1 MICFRCHFDRYMA
14 LSCRGLA
21 VAQPYHE
28 QKLAAQH
35 HRVAERIRR
44 TRMPVNYTNR
54 KGLTYTLY
62 RGQTKTGKP
71 RYYFARAGQGQ
82 DEPVMELP
90 PGFTIS
96 ESVNG
101 VVSLVKD
108 RPSLIQPEELA
119 AIEMTVQQH
128 PEARRYR
135 VAVKGNRIEVYEQVG
150 PDYNALVSE
159 LHIPGL
165 SRPGL
170 AEELRA
176 LEERHA
182 RFTPV
187 LRFTLLDPKQR
198 RFGSERMS
206 SLGGIDD
213 WLELGQTGPVTEL
226 ARALIPTLG
235 TEQFFELW

>member
-1 MICFRCHFDRYMA
+1 
-14 LSCRGLA
+14 
-21 VAQPYHE
+21 
-28 QKLAAQH
+28 
-35 HRVAERIRR
+35 
-44 TRMPVNYTNR
+44 MPVSYTNR
-54 KGLTYTLY
+54 KGVTYTLY
-62 RGQTKTGKP
+62 RGQTRTGKP
-71 RYYFARAGQGQ
+71 RYYFGLPTHSQG
-82 DEPVMELP
+82 EPVMEIP
-90 PGFTIS
+90 AGFTIS

-108 RPSLIQPEELA
+108 RPSLVQPEEVA
-119 AIEMTVQQH
+119 AVEAAVQQH
-128 PEARRYR
+128 PEAHRYR

-150 PDYNALVSE
+150 PDYNELVSE

-182 RFTPV
+182 RYTPV

-198 RFGSERMS
+198 RFGAQRMS
-206 SLGGIDD
+206 SLGGIDE
-213 WLELGQTGPVTEL
+213 WLELGQTGPAAKL
-226 ARALIPTLG
+226 ARKLIPTLG

>member
-1 MICFRCHFDRYMA
+1 MP
-14 LSCRGLA
+14 LS
-21 VAQPYHE
+21 
-28 QKLAAQH
+28 
-35 HRVAERIRR
+35 
-44 TRMPVNYTNR
+44 YTNR
-54 KGLTYTLY
+54 KGVTYTLY
-62 RGQTKTGKP
+62 RGQTRTGKP
-71 RYYFARAGQGQ
+71 RYYFGRPGQSQG
-82 DEPVMELP
+82 DPVTELP
-90 PGFTIS
+90 PGYMIS

-101 VVSLVKD
+101 VVSLAKD
-108 RPSLIQPEELA
+108 RPALIQPEEVAVVEA
-119 AIEMTVQQH
+119 AVQLH
-128 PEARRYR
+128 PQARRYR

-170 AEELRA
+170 AEELRD

-182 RFTPV
+182 QYTPA

-198 RFGSERMS
+198 RFGSERMCY
-206 SLGGIDD
+206 LGSIDG
-213 WLELGQTGPVTEL
+213 WLELHGQTGPVAEL

>member
-1 MICFRCHFDRYMA
+1 MA

-21 VAQPYHE
+21 VAQPYYE
-28 QKLAAQH
+28 ERPAAQH
-35 HRVAERIRR
+35 YRVESSTRR
-44 TRMPVNYTNR
+44 ARMPVSYTNR

-82 DEPVMELP
+82 GEPVTELP
-90 PGFTIS
+90 AGFTIS

-108 RPSLIQPEELA
+108 RPSLIQPEEVATIEA
-119 AIEMTVQQH
+119 AVQQH
-128 PEARRYR
+128 PQARRYR
-135 VAVKGNRIEVYEQVG
+135 VAVKHDRIEIYEQVG

-159 LHIPGL
+159 LRIPGL

-182 RFTPV
+182 QYTPV
-187 LRFTLLDPKQR
+187 LRFGAQR
-198 RFGSERMS
+198 MCYRS
-206 SLGGIDD
+206 SVD
-213 WLELGQTGPVTEL
+213 
-226 ARALIPTLG
+226 
-235 TEQFFELW
+235 

>member
-1 MICFRCHFDRYMA
+1 MARFLKRYMA
-14 LSCRGLA
+14 LACRCRA
-21 VAQPYHE
+21 VANPYRE
-28 QKLAAQH
+28 DRPAPQR
-35 HRVAERIRR
+35 HRIEDSARR
-44 TRMPVNYTNR
+44 VMMPVSYTNR
-54 KGLTYTLY
+54 KGLTYILD

-71 RYYFARAGQGQ
+71 RYYFGRAGQSQG
-82 DEPVMELP
+82 EPVTELP
-90 PGFTIS
+90 PGYTIS

-108 RPSLIQPEELA
+108 RPSLIQPEEVA
-119 AIEMTVQQH
+119 AIEAAVRQH

-150 PDYNALVSE
+150 PDYNELVSE
-159 LHIPGL
+159 LHLPGL

-182 RFTPV
+182 HYTPV

-198 RFGSERMS
+198 LFSVERMCY
-206 SLGGIDD
+206 LGSIEG
-213 WLELGQTGPVTEL
+213 WLELHEQTGPVAKL
-226 ARALIPTLG
+226 ASALIP
-235 TEQFFELW
+235 

>member
-1 MICFRCHFDRYMA
+1 
-14 LSCRGLA
+14 
-21 VAQPYHE
+21 
-28 QKLAAQH
+28 
-35 HRVAERIRR
+35 
-44 TRMPVNYTNR
+44 MPVSYTNR
-54 KGLTYTLY
+54 KGVTYTLY
-62 RGQTKTGKP
+62 RGQTRTGKP
-71 RYYFARAGQGQ
+71 RYYFGRPGQGQ
-82 DEPVMELP
+82 GDPVMELP

-108 RPSLIQPEELA
+108 RPALIQPGEVA
-119 AIEMTVQQH
+119 AIEAVVQQH
-128 PEARRYR
+128 PKVRRYR

-182 RFTPV
+182 HYTPV
-187 LRFTLLDPKQR
+187 LRFILLDRTRRWFSAQR
-198 RFGSERMS
+198 MCYLGS
-206 SLGGIDD
+206 IDG
-213 WLELGQTGPVTEL
+213 WLELHRQTGPVAEL

>member
-1 MICFRCHFDRYMA
+1 
-14 LSCRGLA
+14 
-21 VAQPYHE
+21 
-28 QKLAAQH
+28 
-35 HRVAERIRR
+35 
-44 TRMPVNYTNR
+44 MPVSYTNR

-71 RYYFARAGQGQ
+71 RYYFGRAGQGQ
-82 DEPVMELP
+82 GEPVTELP

-101 VVSLVKD
+101 VVSLVKE
-108 RPSLIQPEELA
+108 RPSLIQPEEVT
-119 AIEMTVQQH
+119 AIEAEVQQH

-135 VAVKGNRIEVYEQVG
+135 VAVKNDRIEIYEQVG

-170 AEELRA
+170 AEQLQA

-182 RFTPV
+182 QYTPV

-198 RFGSERMS
+198 RFGSERMCY
-206 SLGGIDD
+206 LGSIDG
-213 WLELGQTGPVTEL
+213 WLELGQTGPVAKL
-226 ARALIPTLG
+226 AHALIPTLG
-235 TEQFFELW
+235 TDQFFELW